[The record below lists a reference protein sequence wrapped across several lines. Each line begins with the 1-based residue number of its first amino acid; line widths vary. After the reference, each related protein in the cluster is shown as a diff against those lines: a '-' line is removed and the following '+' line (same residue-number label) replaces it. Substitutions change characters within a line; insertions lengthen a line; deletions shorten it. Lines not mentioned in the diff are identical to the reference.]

1 MVKNIIFDLGNVV
14 LKYDNLAYLKSK
26 IEDKDKID
34 KLRNIIFGGHEW
46 IMLDEGRIA
55 EETAIEQI
63 CRNNPEL
70 EEDIRNVFDNWY
82 SLLEPIESTVEIIGE
97 LKEKGYKL
105 FFLSNFHDKAFQVVS
120 EEYSF
125 FRSFDGGV
133 VSYREKIIKP
143 NLEIYRKLLDG
154 YNLKPEECIFI
165 DDVNENIIA
174 GEQIGIKGVHLRDVS
189 KLREELE
196 RYLVKSK

>member
-26 IEDKDKID
+26 IEDSDKID
-34 KLRNIIFGGHEW
+34 KLREIVFRGPEW
-46 IMLDEGRIA
+46 IMLDEGTIT

-70 EEDIRNVFDNWY
+70 ENDIRNVFDNWY
-82 SLLEPIESTVEIIGE
+82 SLLEPIESTVEIISE
-97 LKEKGYKL
+97 LKEKGYNL
-105 FFLSNFHDKAFQVVS
+105 FFLSNFHDKAFQVVAK
-120 EEYSF
+120 EYTF
-125 FRSFDGGV
+125 FRLFDGGV

-174 GEQIGIKGVHLRDVS
+174 GEQVGIKGIHLREAS

-196 RYLVKSK
+196 RYLVKSE

>member
-143 NLEIYRKLLDG
+143 NLEIYRKLLDV

-174 GEQIGIKGVHLRDVS
+174 GEQVGIKGIHLRDVS
-189 KLREELE
+189 ILREELE
-196 RYLVKSK
+196 KYLVE

>member
-14 LKYDNLAYLKSK
+14 LKYDNLAYLRSK
-26 IEDKDKID
+26 VEDNDKID
-34 KLRNIIFGGHEW
+34 KLRDIIFGGPEW
-46 IMLDEGRIA
+46 IMLDEGTIT

-70 EEDIRNVFDNWY
+70 EADIRNVFDNWY
-82 SLLEPIESTVEIIGE
+82 SLLEPIESAVEIISE

-105 FFLSNFHDKAFQVVS
+105 FFLSNFHDKAFQVVV
-120 EEYSF
+120 EEYPF
-125 FRSFDGGV
+125 FTLFDGGIA
-133 VSYREKIIKP
+133 SYREKIIKP

-154 YNLKPEECIFI
+154 YKLKPEECIFI

-174 GEQIGIKGVHLRDVS
+174 GEQVGIKGIHLRDVS
-189 KLREELE
+189 ILREELE
-196 RYLVKSK
+196 KYLVE

>member
-105 FFLSNFHDKAFQVVS
+105 FFLSNFHDKAFQAVS

-174 GEQIGIKGVHLRDVS
+174 GEQVGIKGIHLREVS